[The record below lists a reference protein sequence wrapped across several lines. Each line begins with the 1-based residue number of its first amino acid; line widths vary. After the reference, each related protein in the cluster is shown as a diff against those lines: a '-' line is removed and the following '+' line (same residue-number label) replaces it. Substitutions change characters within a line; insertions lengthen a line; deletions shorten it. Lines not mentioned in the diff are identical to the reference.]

1 MRTSQPQGF
10 CQQLQATHLL
20 EEEERED
27 CTEREEPC
35 HHHHDDGHG
44 RVPMQLRQRRNPA
57 AGRESGVSTVCYGS
71 VPSSTPLSGSRRV
84 LSEIRSLQTPQ
95 NVARL
100 RQERLVWLRI
110 GWQIRSPELRVTVT
124 ALQGEKE
131 EGMKRKAA
139 KKSSPVT
146 TASS

>member
-1 MRTSQPQGF
+1 MLWLCPQQHPAF
-10 CQQLQATHLL
+10 RQQ
-20 EEEERED
+20 E
-27 CTEREEPC
+27 
-35 HHHHDDGHG
+35 
-44 RVPMQLRQRRNPA
+44 
-57 AGRESGVSTVCYGS
+57 
-71 VPSSTPLSGSRRV
+71 V

-139 KKSSPVT
+139 NKSSPVT